1 MSRVPAVDAQLT
13 RELGF
18 PSPPSAS
25 LGRKSRLE
33 GSTPSPHPARL
44 HPNPPNSYKALLSH
58 RCPTLS
64 CMLTDDPGEA
74 DRLITLT
81 SHRRRTEQV
90 PRDHGTRLRP
100 RSSPGCLVPRLLQK
114 RKHWQRHRDNDNAF
128 SHERSSN
135 VSGVF
140 SKPLQH
146 PVIDSLFPPK
156 PWCRREGTYPH
167 FRDDKRGP
175 GS

>member
-1 MSRVPAVDAQLT
+1 MPSSR
-13 RELGF
+13 ESWG
-18 PSPPSAS
+18 SPHPH
-25 LGRKSRLE
+25 LPRLE
-33 GSTPSPHPARL
+33 GSLGSFTPSPHPAQL

-100 RSSPGCLVPRLLQK
+100 RDSLKAKVKSRLSSPQVASEEEALATTQGQRQRILTRTQLECLWSVLKATPASS
-114 RKHWQRHRDNDNAF
+114 HRQ
-128 SHERSSN
+128 
-135 VSGVF
+135 
-140 SKPLQH
+140 P
-146 PVIDSLFPPK
+146 FPPQ
-156 PWCRREGTYPH
+156 TMV
-167 FRDDKRGP
+167 
-175 GS
+175 